1 MYLGYST
8 CTVPYDHY
16 HYMATNQSTTLPVAT
31 HQMKWVL
38 VFALALDPGPGS
50 PPPRKATCTGNTS
63 ENRLKSGN
71 LSVKKK
77 KIDGMPS
84 PSPKTNLV
92 VPCKE
97 ASSFFLSLFLLLLL
111 LPSSSSRGTGTGTG
125 TR

>member
-1 MYLGYST
+1 
-8 CTVPYDHY
+8 
-16 HYMATNQSTTLPVAT
+16 MATNQSTTLPVAT

-50 PPPRKATCTGNTS
+50 PPLQRKAMCTGNTS

-77 KIDGMPS
+77 KIDRMPS
-84 PSPKTNLV
+84 PSPRTNLV

-97 ASSFFLSLFLLLLL
+97 ASSFFLSLLLLL
-111 LPSSSSRGTGTGTG
+111 LPSSSSSQGTGTG